1 MSSAPPL
8 STPLAL
14 ARVAHVADALLACVD
29 PTFGVAGKDR
39 WIRNARNQIVITNS
53 GEAVLRAVTV
63 DHPVATY
70 LREVIT
76 THAERHGDG
85 TVSTLA
91 MVTAGVKR
99 VAELCG
105 GDDVHGDARRKR
117 TSLARA
123 LSRLAD
129 GALRTTLLPL
139 AIDAATVRV
148 PVPGFE
154 NDDENSSFSGWDPSD
169 RFRAGARATAATA
182 LAGAAAPATRAALAT
197 LAVTLVASTVREVS
211 RVEKKTRTAA
221 LRDALRDLRARPPVV
236 AARGASVE
244 ASALL
249 RGVLCAGSLARV
261 SVRRREDRAEDRFN
275 PSSASENEIED
286 ENKNNSGWIS
296 ARSVSRGV
304 DAPARVAALRGVELD
319 DPFFGNDGASAT
331 FAYADAERDIENGIE
346 NGIDG
351 VRSGTDSELRAR
363 AFAARSR
370 AEILASRGVD
380 LVVSQ
385 SVISRRA
392 ASALADVGVFALELV
407 SENDFDAL
415 LGALRIAPARAA
427 TTRALR
433 TCDVGV
439 AAGGF
444 RERSAGPGLE
454 TFTHVRTDASFV
466 ACVRGFSAETAE
478 ANAEAL
484 RRAVRVAARAFVVT
498 DAEASMH
505 LVPGGGACEAA
516 LFAEARA
523 AAARA
528 TGAFPENEKGVLDA
542 RDDGGAA
549 SLSRASRE
557 SDAAALDV
565 LCAMARAVPDALASL
580 GREGRDD
587 RGASD
592 GILDR
597 PGSTVQSVGRS
608 FTRGGATDVLA
619 AATDARDS
627 ARDFFS
633 GGSFPKKNNRE
644 ASLGRRALV
653 GLVSAA
659 VAPETAHPGTAAAIL
674 DEAPPAF
681 ASGEDKTNARRVSAY
696 AHAEA
701 DPVAFAVL
709 EPAETK
715 RAAIVAAVEAVAQT
729 TRIEQIVRARAHGTS
744 AAARIRRQRKKDA
757 SDASDESSSEDES
770 SDASSDAS
778 CPS

>member
-85 TVSTLA
+85 AVSTLA

-105 GDDVHGDARRKR
+105 GDDVHGNARRKR

-154 NDDENSSFSGWDPSD
+154 NDDESRKLERSGWDLSD

-197 LAVTLVASTVREVS
+197 LAVTLVASVVREVS
-211 RVEKKTRTAA
+211 SRVEKTSRTSRTSA
-221 LRDALRDLRARPPVV
+221 LRDALRDLRLRPPVV

-244 ASALL
+244 QSALL

-261 SVRRREDRAEDRFN
+261 SVRRREDRAEDRSN
-275 PSSASENEIED
+275 PTISLSSD
-286 ENKNNSGWIS
+286 TRENKNNSAWIS

-304 DAPARVAALRGVELD
+304 DAPARVVALRGVELD
-319 DPFFGNDGASAT
+319 DPFFGNDGANAT
-331 FAYADAERDIENGIE
+331 FAYANGDGTVGASRDVDTRRADAEHAIDD
-346 NGIDG
+346 GIDN
-351 VRSGTDSELRAR
+351 SAMDSAR

-370 AEILASRGVD
+370 AEVLASRGVD

-392 ASALADVGVFALELV
+392 ASALADRGVFALELV

-427 TTRALR
+427 TTLALR

-466 ACVRGFSAETAE
+466 ALVRGFSAETAE

-484 RRAVRVAARAFVVT
+484 RRATRVAARAFVVT

-516 LFAEARA
+516 LFAAARA

-528 TGAFPENEKGVLDA
+528 TGALSENENGVLENVLDA

-549 SLSRASRE
+549 SHKSDASRE

-565 LCAMARAVPDALASL
+565 LCAMARAVPDALAST
-580 GREGRDD
+580 GRDD

-592 GILDR
+592 GILDLLD

-608 FTRGGATDVLA
+608 CTRGGATDVSA
-619 AATDARDS
+619 AATETRRDS
-627 ARDFFS
+627 ARDFFRGLTKKS
-633 GGSFPKKNNRE
+633 RSFSRSPRVGRARVRGGRAGDGAPGN
-644 ASLGRRALV
+644 GRRDP
-653 GLVSAA
+653 GRSAA
-659 VAPETAHPGTAAAIL
+659 GV
-674 DEAPPAF
+674 
-681 ASGEDKTNARRVSAY
+681 RV
-696 AHAEA
+696 
-701 DPVAFAVL
+701 
-709 EPAETK
+709 
-715 RAAIVAAVEAVAQT
+715 
-729 TRIEQIVRARAHGTS
+729 G
-744 AAARIRRQRKKDA
+744 
-757 SDASDESSSEDES
+757 
-770 SDASSDAS
+770 
-778 CPS
+778 